1 MKNPN
6 TLYKGLRKTVSAA
19 AVILSAVSC
28 NAFLDVVPDN
38 VPVLDNAFSNQQEAE
53 KVLFTCYSYLPGSG
67 EPSGNIGMT
76 AGDEIWLNMPN
87 HLAAPAWDYIAKG
100 IRSVDQAYPDFW
112 RGSDYT
118 YPMFTAIRDCNI
130 FLENI
135 EDQNKVHD
143 LKPDMRARW
152 IAEVKFLKAYYHFYL
167 LRTYGPIPIC
177 DKNIPVSASPEDVQV
192 KRDTFEDCVDYIVGL
207 LDECNPDL
215 PNVISNRQSELGRI
229 TKSINRAVKAQVL
242 LLAASPLYNGNT
254 DFANFTDN
262 EGVHLFPLQED
273 PDKWKV
279 AADAALDAIE
289 TAESAGHELYYFDEA
304 DSPFAISETTRTQ
317 LSIRMAICDRWNDE
331 VVWGRS
337 SGRGRVGA
345 TLQNGCMPRLD
356 ASMNINQV
364 RGCVAPTLEIVKE
377 FYTKNG
383 VPIEEDKTLDFSDIE
398 ELRVAT
404 DDDRYNIRSGYTTA
418 RINFDRENRFY
429 ANIGFDGGK
438 WIMMEHPSLS
448 DVDTYVLEAKM
459 GQLGHGEVQGAT
471 SSTGYFT
478 KKFVH
483 WESGFRNTTS
493 GVVEYPWPEIRLAD
507 IYLMYAEALN
517 EAEGPVDDVFTYID
531 KVRER
536 AGLEPVK
543 DAWSKYSTNPSKP
556 ETKEGMREIIRRE
569 RLIELALEG
578 SRYWDLLR
586 WKLAPDYFNRPI
598 EGWDVSQAETEAY
611 YKVQTVFNRTFSS
624 PRDYFNPIPNQEMM
638 RNKKLVQ
645 NPGW

>member
-215 PNVISNRQSELGRI
+215 RTRAHHQVYQS
-229 TKSINRAVKAQVL
+229 
-242 LLAASPLYNGNT
+242 
-254 DFANFTDN
+254 
-262 EGVHLFPLQED
+262 
-273 PDKWKV
+273 
-279 AADAALDAIE
+279 
-289 TAESAGHELYYFDEA
+289 
-304 DSPFAISETTRTQ
+304 
-317 LSIRMAICDRWNDE
+317 
-331 VVWGRS
+331 
-337 SGRGRVGA
+337 
-345 TLQNGCMPRLD
+345 
-356 ASMNINQV
+356 
-364 RGCVAPTLEIVKE
+364 
-377 FYTKNG
+377 
-383 VPIEEDKTLDFSDIE
+383 
-398 ELRVAT
+398 
-404 DDDRYNIRSGYTTA
+404 
-418 RINFDRENRFY
+418 
-429 ANIGFDGGK
+429 GGK
-438 WIMMEHPSLS
+438 GPGTASCRKPSL
-448 DVDTYVLEAKM
+448 
-459 GQLGHGEVQGAT
+459 
-471 SSTGYFT
+471 
-478 KKFVH
+478 
-483 WESGFRNTTS
+483 
-493 GVVEYPWPEIRLAD
+493 
-507 IYLMYAEALN
+507 
-517 EAEGPVDDVFTYID
+517 
-531 KVRER
+531 
-536 AGLEPVK
+536 
-543 DAWSKYSTNPSKP
+543 
-556 ETKEGMREIIRRE
+556 
-569 RLIELALEG
+569 
-578 SRYWDLLR
+578 
-586 WKLAPDYFNRPI
+586 
-598 EGWDVSQAETEAY
+598 
-611 YKVQTVFNRTFSS
+611 
-624 PRDYFNPIPNQEMM
+624 
-638 RNKKLVQ
+638 
-645 NPGW
+645 